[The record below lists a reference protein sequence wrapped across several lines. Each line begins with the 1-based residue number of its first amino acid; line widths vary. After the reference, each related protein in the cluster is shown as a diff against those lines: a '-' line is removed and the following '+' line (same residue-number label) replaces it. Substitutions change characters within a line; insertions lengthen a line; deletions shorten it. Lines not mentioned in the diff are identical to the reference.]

1 LCANASQFSRRRH
14 LVKDAGA
21 SVIMGGKESSR
32 LAGDS
37 HRDEGTT
44 PKVFE
49 VSGSVKWFDPSKGY
63 GFIVPDEDLPDVL
76 LHVTCLRR
84 DGFQT
89 ACEGSRVV
97 CEVTRGSKGL
107 QAVRILSVDDSTAIR
122 PSQLPQ
128 RTRVVVVSESEWER
142 VAMKWFNRLRGFGFL
157 TRDPQS
163 PDIFV
168 HTETLRRCG
177 FTELRAGQTVLVRYG
192 RGPNGLTAAELKPD
206 CAPGPLPH

>member
-1 LCANASQFSRRRH
+1 
-14 LVKDAGA
+14 
-21 SVIMGGKESSR
+21 MGGKESSR

-44 PKVFE
+44 PQVFE

-128 RTRVVVVSESEWER
+128 RTHVVVVSESEWER
-142 VAMKWFNRLRGFGFL
+142 VAVMCFNRLRGFGFL

-192 RGPNGLTAAELKPD
+192 RGPNGLIAAELKPD